1 MGMARLR
8 IDPIDWVIKAI
19 ITLLVCACI
28 LPFLHVFSTSISSN
42 ASVVAR
48 NVGFLPI
55 GANLNAY
62 RTILRDRSMIQSLVV
77 TIYYT
82 AAFTTIGMILTIL
95 AAYPLTK
102 RKLLGRTFFLTI
114 FVVTLYFTAGLI
126 PEYILVHNLGMIN
139 TPWSIILPLALSPYN
154 LLLMK
159 TSFQTI
165 PESLE
170 ESAFVDGCSHF
181 QILTRIVLPLS
192 KPILATLVLFY
203 AVGRWNAYQDA
214 LFYLTKS
221 YLYPLQLKLYNLVNS
236 YGEAET
242 IAQEAGQVRVEQD
255 VLKPASIVFATVP
268 ILLVYPFV
276 QKYFVKGVM
285 IGAVKG

>member
-1 MGMARLR
+1 M
-8 IDPIDWVIKAI
+8 I
-19 ITLLVCACI
+19 
-28 LPFLHVFSTSISSN
+28 
-42 ASVVAR
+42 
-48 NVGFLPI
+48 
-55 GANLNAY
+55 
-62 RTILRDRSMIQSLVV
+62 RSLYMTV
-77 TIYYT
+77 YYT
-82 AAFTTIGMILTIL
+82 AAFTVVGMALTIL
-95 AAYPLTK
+95 AAYPLTRK
-102 RKLLGRTFFLTI
+102 RLPGRNFILMVFI
-114 FVVTLYFTAGLI
+114 VTLYFSAGLI
-126 PEYILVHNLGMIN
+126 PEYILVHNLGLIN

-154 LLLMK
+154 LLLLK
-159 TSFQTI
+159 TSFQSI

-170 ESAFVDGCSHF
+170 ESAFIDGCSHLR
-181 QILTRIVLPLS
+181 ILLNIMLPLS

-236 YGEAET
+236 SGIAEQ
-242 IAQEAGQVRVEQD
+242 IAQEGGEEPVAQE

-268 ILLVYPFV
+268 ILAVYPFV